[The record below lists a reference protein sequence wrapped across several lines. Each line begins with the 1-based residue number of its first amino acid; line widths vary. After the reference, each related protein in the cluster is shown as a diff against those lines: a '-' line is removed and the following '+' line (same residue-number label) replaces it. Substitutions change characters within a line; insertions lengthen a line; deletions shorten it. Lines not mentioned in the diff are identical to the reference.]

1 LKGYNLLEVCTTCTF
16 SGAKKKIV
24 RGIKKQE
31 HQCQIKIFG
40 LIKPS
45 SSKNGRLTRNYK
57 DKTRCIK
64 SKVNTNNS
72 RVI

>member
-1 LKGYNLLEVCTTCTF
+1 M
-16 SGAKKKIV
+16 
-24 RGIKKQE
+24 RGIKRQE

-64 SKVNTNNS
+64 SKVNTFINLCIIIIIKFN
-72 RVI
+72 VKI